1 MGDFISGNFNFS
13 ATESIA
19 AGGCVG
25 RGEGPSTSRTSDG
38 KVQFENDNY
47 RITAD
52 DNNEVTIF
60 NKQTGENY
68 RIWGDPHVEIDGKHA
83 FDFWGN
89 TTFVLDDGTR
99 VSIATTPWD
108 KGNNGATVAS
118 QVVIVDGGGQYATH
132 IQGVDSNTTGDL
144 GFYDIEV
151 GEAAKLEVTVT
162 EGNVIE
168 ENENGRGFV
177 AVGSDG
183 ELQGVD
189 QAFINATD
197 EVKQHGTS
205 VISELA
211 SIFQHFSGV
220 VSLSLSGSFFSFSG
234 SFEIGEPEPE
244 AQPVAQ
250 VDYVPGQEEDFT
262 FRMTMVHA

>member
-1 MGDFISGNFNFS
+1 MI
-13 ATESIA
+13 
-19 AGGCVG
+19 
-25 RGEGPSTSRTSDG
+25 RLPPRSTPTDTL
-38 KVQFENDNY
+38 FPY
-47 RITAD
+47 
-52 DNNEVTIF
+52 
-60 NKQTGENY
+60 
-68 RIWGDPHVEIDGKHA
+68 
-83 FDFWGN
+83 
-89 TTFVLDDGTR
+89 TTLFRSLC
-99 VSIATTPWD
+99 
-108 KGNNGATVAS
+108 
-118 QVVIVDGGGQYATH
+118 
-132 IQGVDSNTTGDL
+132 
-144 GFYDIEV
+144 FYDIEV

-177 AVGSDG
+177 AVGSNG

-197 EVKQHGTS
+197 EVKQHSTS

-262 FRMTMVHA
+262 FRMTRSEEHTSE

>member
-60 NKQTGENY
+60 NKQTGESY

-108 KGNNGATVAS
+108 QGNNGATVAS

-132 IQGVDSNTTGDL
+132 IQGVDSNTHGDL

-197 EVKQHGTS
+197 EVKQHGAS
-205 VISELA
+205 VVGELA

-234 SFEIGEPEPE
+234 SFQIGEPEPE